1 MRLSPHLF
9 RPARHPSSAVNSR
22 SAPKVAGHTAHTVQG
37 TSLDPYVYTNVKK
50 AVVITLKTR
59 SYIYGT
65 IPPTREGSQAQR
77 AFRALPLPARALGLL
92 RWDRRPGRHR
102 LHALALEA
110 LSLLGA
116 GGVPAA
122 PAVHLVQVAGD
133 GEVWDGVHAPRVL
146 KALACGAPSRQA
158 ADGALGGTLKAGASS
173 TSTWR
178 AHPRGRNRKRLVV
191 PTCSAYLEWVK
202 LAGAR

>member
-50 AVVITLKTR
+50 PVVITLKTR

-77 AFRALPLPARALGLL
+77 AFRPLVRLVLVVRDSCTLAVLAAPLLADLGGVERGGEGRGEAGQGVGVVGVGEVGVNGVVDWGGRVGDLPLTRALPGGTSGAERVAP
-92 RWDRRPGRHR
+92 PGRRARSGH
-102 LHALALEA
+102 
-110 LSLLGA
+110 
-116 GGVPAA
+116 VPHWHVQC
-122 PAVHLVQVAGD
+122 AV
-133 GEVWDGVHAPRVL
+133 
-146 KALACGAPSRQA
+146 CGAVC
-158 ADGALGGTLKAGASS
+158 GAVRWAME
-173 TSTWR
+173 
-178 AHPRGRNRKRLVV
+178 V
-191 PTCSAYLEWVK
+191 
-202 LAGAR
+202 